1 MHKDCQS
8 PPDTNKLEKPF
19 VINGMP
25 GDSKLD
31 EIRAI
36 THRWWF
42 LSALGSFQPVAQF
55 AKAVM

>member
-25 GDSKLD
+25 DGARLY
-31 EIRAI
+31 EIRGI
-36 THRWWF
+36 TPRWWF
-42 LSALGSFQPVAQF
+42 LSALGSFQPVA
-55 AKAVM
+55 